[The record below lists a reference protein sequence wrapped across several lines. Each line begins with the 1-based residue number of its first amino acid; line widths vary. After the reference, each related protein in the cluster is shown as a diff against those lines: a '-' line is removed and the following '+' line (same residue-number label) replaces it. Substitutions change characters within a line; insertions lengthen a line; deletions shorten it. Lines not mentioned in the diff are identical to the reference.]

1 MMFYQLKFV
10 GSKEKGN
17 RQMNKFFK
25 SIAALAALFVFFI
38 RPALAET
45 MYTTVLVV
53 DVRAEPSS
61 DSPIVTYAR
70 TSEALE
76 VLETQGAY
84 LKVRTIDGKTG
95 WMKKQYATSEH
106 PQSLAN
112 EKLEKEIERL
122 KTESKDVE
130 EVRLKLL
137 DEMSAEAK
145 KHNDAAAKLKNDL
158 EKAEAQAA
166 GAASELATL
175 EKKYEKL
182 QQTAK
187 SAVQI
192 SEEKDKA
199 KAELESLS
207 EKNRLL
213 ENENTRL
220 KRSAAI
226 KWFIAGA
233 AILAAGYIFG
243 SVQRKKKGRFS
254 TYG

>member
-1 MMFYQLKFV
+1 M
-10 GSKEKGN
+10 N
-17 RQMNKFFK
+17 RSFK
-25 SIAALAALFVFFI
+25 SIAALAAALFVFFI

-45 MYTTVLVV
+45 VYTTVLVV
-53 DVRAEPSS
+53 DVRAEPDAS
-61 DSPIVTYAR
+61 SPIVTYAR
-70 TSEALE
+70 TSEPLE
-76 VLETQGAY
+76 ILEKQGAY
-84 LKVRTIDGKTG
+84 MKVRTIDGKTG
-95 WMKKQYATSEH
+95 WMKKQYATEEH

-130 EVRLKLL
+130 AVRLKLL

-145 KHNDAAAKLKNDL
+145 KHNDAAAKLKKDL
-158 EKAEAQAA
+158 EKAEEQASS
-166 GAASELATL
+166 AASELANL

-182 QQTAK
+182 EQTSKA
-187 SAVQI
+187 AVKI
-192 SEEKDKA
+192 SEERDKA

-220 KRSAAI
+220 KRSESI

-233 AILAAGYIFG
+233 AILILGYIAG
-243 SVQRKKKGRFS
+243 SVQRKKKGRFA

>member
-1 MMFYQLKFV
+1 M
-10 GSKEKGN
+10 N
-17 RQMNKFFK
+17 RSFK
-25 SIAALAALFVFFI
+25 SIAALAAALFVFSI

-53 DVRAEPSS
+53 DVRAEPSA

-70 TSEALE
+70 TSEPLE
-76 VLETQGAY
+76 VLEKQGAY

-95 WMKKQYATSEH
+95 WMKKQYATDEH
-106 PQSLAN
+106 PQSLVN

-130 EVRLKLL
+130 AVRLKML

-158 EKAEAQAA
+158 EKAEALAA
-166 GAASELATL
+166 STASELANL

-182 QQTAK
+182 QQTSK
-187 SAVQI
+187 SAVEI
-192 SEEKDKA
+192 SEERDKA

-220 KRSAAI
+220 KRSEAI
-226 KWFIAGA
+226 KWVITGAIILIVGYIAGS
-233 AILAAGYIFG
+233 L
-243 SVQRKKKGRFS
+243 QKKKKGRFA